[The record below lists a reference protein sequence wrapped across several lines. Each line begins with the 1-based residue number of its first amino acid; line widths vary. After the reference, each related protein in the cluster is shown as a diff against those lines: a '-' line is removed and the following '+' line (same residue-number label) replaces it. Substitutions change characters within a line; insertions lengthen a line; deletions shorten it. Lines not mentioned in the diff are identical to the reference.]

1 MRQSG
6 PFEYQDLKGVAK
18 WDSEC
23 EIPGEDGMS
32 TGWNSGCDGHSDAL
46 AAKRNSRSE
55 APR

>member
-6 PFEYQDLKGVAK
+6 PFEYQDLKEVAK

-32 TGWNSGCDGHSDAL
+32 TRWNSGCDGHSDAL
-46 AAKRNSRSE
+46 AAKRSSGSE
-55 APR
+55 APG